1 MSNSLDFKMSNFQ
14 NKEVDNIT
22 AIDVNQ
28 ESVSRSNT
36 NIQHQVIINL
46 PQQPGPLHLGN
57 VYHLNIGQGQGKQ
70 QKTQYN
76 GGSSLNKKITSNNVN
91 RDDRPPKEEV
101 RPLWSSKRVIVQE
114 ELPVIARNMGANW
127 KEVGEKLGFNFA
139 QLDHYEA
146 DTKTMV
152 DAIQRMLFRWIQWK
166 DTKATVQ
173 KLTAALFEHGE
184 HNAVRVL
191 IALYRD

>member
-1 MSNSLDFKMSNFQ
+1 MSNSLDFKMSNLQ

-57 VYHLNIGQGQGKQ
+57 VYHLNIGQEQGKQ

-76 GGSSLNKKITSNNVN
+76 GVSSLNKKITLPNLIIMKLT
-91 RDDRPPKEEV
+91 PK
-101 RPLWSSKRVIVQE
+101 PWWMLSKE
-114 ELPVIARNMGANW
+114 CCSDGYNG
-127 KEVGEKLGFNFA
+127 K
-139 QLDHYEA
+139 
-146 DTKTMV
+146 
-152 DAIQRMLFRWIQWK
+152 IQRQ
-166 DTKATVQ
+166 
-173 KLTAALFEHGE
+173 
-184 HNAVRVL
+184 
-191 IALYRD
+191 LYKS